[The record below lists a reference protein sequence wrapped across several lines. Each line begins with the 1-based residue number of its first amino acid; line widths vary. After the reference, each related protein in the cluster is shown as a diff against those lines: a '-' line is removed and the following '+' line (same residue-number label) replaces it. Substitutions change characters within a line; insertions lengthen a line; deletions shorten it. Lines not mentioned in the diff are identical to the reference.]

1 MRFYGRK
8 NYPVNLV
15 DDAVIGCASAPLRPD
30 RHSRR
35 RAEKPHGKLES
46 RLPVVTP
53 RKAET
58 RMQAQVL
65 LKAARDPQP
74 GHAWVFSFVLPE
86 T

>member
-46 RLPVVTP
+46 RPTGRDTP
-53 RKAET
+53 EGRNENAGSSSVESCT
-58 RMQAQVL
+58 RP
-65 LKAARDPQP
+65 AALARV
-74 GHAWVFSFVLPE
+74 GFSFVLPE